1 MFLYYLTSFVNG
13 FMNSV
18 NKMTN
23 VKAGQCFGAA
33 KGSLINYLEATFL
46 SLALVFMTSDP
57 SELAP
62 SHVFSVPAWA
72 YLGAICG
79 LVAMVLIIVGTLHT
93 HVLVS
98 SIVALVGNLGMALVL
113 DYVFYGLFSWQRVIG
128 ILLILLGITWI
139 EKMKTAR
146 KAAD

>member
-46 SLALVFMTSDP
+46 S
-57 SELAP
+57 LAP

-139 EKMKTAR
+139 EKMKTAG

>member
-1 MFLYYLTSFVNG
+1 
-13 FMNSV
+13 
-18 NKMTN
+18 
-23 VKAGQCFGAA
+23 
-33 KGSLINYLEATFL
+33 
-46 SLALVFMTSDP
+46 
-57 SELAP
+57 
-62 SHVFSVPAWA
+62 
-72 YLGAICG
+72 
-79 LVAMVLIIVGTLHT
+79 MVLIIVGTLHT

-139 EKMKTAR
+139 EKMKTAG

>member
-62 SHVFSVPAWA
+62 AHVFSVPAWA

-98 SIVALVGNLGMALVL
+98 SILNKK
-113 DYVFYGLFSWQRVIG
+113 Y
-128 ILLILLGITWI
+128 
-139 EKMKTAR
+139 
-146 KAAD
+146 